1 MAEETKV
8 AVSELSF
15 REASAELERVVRTLE
30 TGEPEL
36 EEALT
41 AYARG
46 VELLASLRER
56 LNAAEQQVRVLSE
69 SELLQAPDT
78 LSAQSEA

>member
-1 MAEETKV
+1 MAEETKA